1 MKKFL
6 YLIALFILYSF
17 VSCVSTVDEGTD
29 KAELLQ
35 FKVTSLHL
43 YDSTLNVSEVELAK
57 VIDDFNDVIAE
68 LGYPGAGYLFW
79 KVQNDSI
86 MQYRYMMLSS
96 WPDRAAYDSIHNS
109 EAYNS
114 VQEKYTEFFE
124 PMREESI
131 YQGYDLV
138 K

>member
-1 MKKFL
+1 MRKFI
-6 YLIALFILYSF
+6 YLITLFILYSI
-17 VSCVSTVDEGTD
+17 VSCVSTVDEGTE

-35 FKVTSLHL
+35 FEVTSLHL
-43 YDSTLNVSEVELAK
+43 WDSTLNVSEVELAK

-68 LGYPGAGYLFW
+68 LGYPGAGYLLW

-86 MQYRYMMLSS
+86 MQYRYMMLSN
-96 WPDRAAYDSIHNS
+96 WPDRAAYDSIHKS
-109 EAYNS
+109 EAFNS
-114 VQEKYTEFFE
+114 LIEKHTEFFE

-131 YQGYDLV
+131 YQRYDLV

>member
-1 MKKFL
+1 MRKFI
-6 YLIALFILYSF
+6 YLITLFILYSI
-17 VSCVSTVDEGTD
+17 VSCVSTVDDETE

-35 FKVTSLHL
+35 FEVTSLHL
-43 YDSTLNVSEVELAK
+43 IDSTLNVSELEFAK
-57 VIDDFNDVIAE
+57 VLDDVNDVIAE
-68 LGYPGAGYLFW
+68 MGFLGAGYSLW
-79 KVQNDSI
+79 KVQNDTI